1 MADITV
7 MVLDDHEVVR
17 RGICDIIDRAD
28 GFAVVAEAANV
39 AQGIRRAVAV
49 RPQVILSDLRL
60 PDGTG
65 LDVIQQVRKTL
76 PETRVV
82 VLTSYDDDEAR
93 AAARAAGADVF
104 LAKTAGSSEVLQAV
118 RDAASGGVV
127 KEQVFLR
134 TGQKTFKTVRLKGRG
149 TVRVKVV
156 DSLGAPVE
164 QAFVKL
170 REGEYPTRTFEGV
183 ITAAGPAG
191 MRCTRFQVP
200 FERQSRS
207 SYAIARSA

>member
-1 MADITV
+1 MSDITV

-28 GFAVVAEAANV
+28 GFTVVAEAANV
-39 AQGIRRAVAV
+39 AQGVRRAVAV

-76 PETRVV
+76 PDTRVV

-93 AAARAAGADVF
+93 SAARAAGADVF

-118 RDAASGGVV
+118 RDAASGR
-127 KEQVFLR
+127 EH
-134 TGQKTFKTVRLKGRG
+134 GQHIAVQEDEAVARLTPMEKRVLDLVGQGLANREIADELGIAEKTVKNHVTSVLAKMGLQRRTQVVAWATAKKAQSFRG
-149 TVRVKVV
+149 
-156 DSLGAPVE
+156 
-164 QAFVKL
+164 Q
-170 REGEYPTRTFEGV
+170 
-183 ITAAGPAG
+183 
-191 MRCTRFQVP
+191 
-200 FERQSRS
+200 
-207 SYAIARSA
+207 

>member
-1 MADITV
+1 MSDITV

-28 GFAVVAEAANV
+28 GFSVVAEAANV
-39 AQGIRRAVAV
+39 AQGVRRANAV
-49 RPQVILSDLRL
+49 RPQVILTDLRL

-65 LDVIQQVRKTL
+65 LDVVAQIRDSL

-118 RDAASGGVV
+118 RDAASGR
-127 KEQVFLR
+127 EH
-134 TGQKTFKTVRLKGRG
+134 GQHIAVHEDDAVARLTPMERRVLDLVGQGLSNREIADELGIAEKTVKNHVTSVLAKMGLQRRTQVVAWATAKKAQSFRG
-149 TVRVKVV
+149 
-156 DSLGAPVE
+156 
-164 QAFVKL
+164 Q
-170 REGEYPTRTFEGV
+170 
-183 ITAAGPAG
+183 
-191 MRCTRFQVP
+191 
-200 FERQSRS
+200 
-207 SYAIARSA
+207 

>member
-1 MADITV
+1 MADISV

-39 AQGIRRAVAV
+39 AQGVRRANAV
-49 RPQVILSDLRL
+49 RPQVILTDLRL

-65 LDVIQQVRKTL
+65 LDVIAAVRTSL

-104 LAKTAGSSEVLQAV
+104 LAKTAGSAEVLQAV
-118 RDAASGGVV
+118 RDAASGR
-127 KEQVFLR
+127 EH
-134 TGQKTFKTVRLKGRG
+134 GQHIAVHEDDAVSRLTPMEKRVLDLVGQGLANREIADELGIAEKTVKNHVTSVLAKMGLQRRTQVVAWATAKKAQSFRG
-149 TVRVKVV
+149 
-156 DSLGAPVE
+156 
-164 QAFVKL
+164 Q
-170 REGEYPTRTFEGV
+170 
-183 ITAAGPAG
+183 
-191 MRCTRFQVP
+191 
-200 FERQSRS
+200 
-207 SYAIARSA
+207 

>member
-39 AQGIRRAVAV
+39 AQGVRRAVAV

-65 LDVIQQVRKTL
+65 LDVIAQVRAQL
-76 PETRVV
+76 PDTRVV

-104 LAKTAGSSEVLQAV
+104 LAKTAGSAEVLQAV
-118 RDAASGGVV
+118 KDAASGREHGQHIAVHEDDAV
-127 KEQVFLR
+127 ARLTPMERRVLDLVGEGLANKEIADQL
-134 TGQKTFKTVRLKGRG
+134 GIAEKTVKNHVTSVLAKMGLQRRTQVVAWATAKRAQSFRG
-149 TVRVKVV
+149 
-156 DSLGAPVE
+156 
-164 QAFVKL
+164 
-170 REGEYPTRTFEGV
+170 
-183 ITAAGPAG
+183 
-191 MRCTRFQVP
+191 
-200 FERQSRS
+200 
-207 SYAIARSA
+207 

>member
-39 AQGIRRAVAV
+39 AQGVRRALAV

-65 LDVIQQVRKTL
+65 LDVIAQVRTSL

-104 LAKTAGSSEVLQAV
+104 LAKTAGSAEVLQAV
-118 RDAASGGVV
+118 RDAASGREHGQHIAVHEDDAV
-127 KEQVFLR
+127 ARLTPMERRVLDLVGEGLANREIAEQL
-134 TGQKTFKTVRLKGRG
+134 GIAEKTVKNHVTSVLAKMGLQRRTQVVAWATAKKAQSFRG
-149 TVRVKVV
+149 
-156 DSLGAPVE
+156 
-164 QAFVKL
+164 
-170 REGEYPTRTFEGV
+170 
-183 ITAAGPAG
+183 
-191 MRCTRFQVP
+191 
-200 FERQSRS
+200 
-207 SYAIARSA
+207 